1 MAHDIIE
8 INVEVSQVFNEVL
21 KWTSENKDDQEIVI
35 IMISHQMGENVE
47 KLTKDILQNM
57 NIHYIDRCE
66 DLVGMTVRKVLD
78 LSKGQNTI
86 AVFDCQN

>member
-47 KLTKDILQNM
+47 KLTKNIL
-57 NIHYIDRCE
+57 
-66 DLVGMTVRKVLD
+66 
-78 LSKGQNTI
+78 
-86 AVFDCQN
+86 